1 MEISKSNPKRAMTVT
16 AIFLA
21 LLSLLQ
27 FLLYYVPFGFFYDS
41 TPTLLI
47 ASYLIDFIE
56 AFFPVISATMIF
68 LTRKNGIKN
77 KLLPSFILSLPRL
90 LYSVPYYYVY
100 FVSDV
105 FDSGEAIA
113 LAFSIS
119 ILFVSVSFLQIF
131 VCNIIINYIENRGSK
146 SADDRQASKPFNLD
160 DHLNFGIAMSVFFVF
175 IIFFVRECV
184 STVQYLID
192 NAPGYRPEE
201 IVTIVCAF
209 LLLFVFS
216 FIHYVIASAVKNKIL
231 KA

>member
-1 MEISKSNPKRAMTVT
+1 MEISKAKRKRVMTVT
-16 AIFLA
+16 ALCLV
-21 LLSLLQ
+21 LLSLIQ

-41 TPTLLI
+41 APTLLA

-56 AFFPVISATMIF
+56 AFFPIISAMIIF
-68 LTRKNGIKN
+68 LTRENGIKN
-77 KLLPSFILSLPRL
+77 KLLPSFIFSLTRL

-113 LAFSIS
+113 LAFLIS
-119 ILFVSVSFLQIF
+119 ILFVFVSFLQIF
-131 VCNIIINYIENRGSK
+131 VCNIVINYIENRQGK
-146 SADDRQASKPFNLD
+146 STNDRQSSKLFNLD

-201 IVTIVCAF
+201 IVTIVCSF
-209 LLLFVFS
+209 LLLFVFALTQ
-216 FIHYVIASAVKNKIL
+216 YVIAVAVKNKFL
-231 KA
+231 KK

>member
-1 MEISKSNPKRAMTVT
+1 MEISKAKLKRAMTVT
-16 AIFLA
+16 ALCLA

-27 FLLYYVPFGFFYDS
+27 FLLYYIPFGFFYDS
-41 TPTLLI
+41 TPILLT

-68 LTRKNGIKN
+68 LTRENGTKN
-77 KLLPSFILSLPRL
+77 KLLPSFIFSLPRL

-113 LAFSIS
+113 LAFLIS
-119 ILFVSVSFLQIF
+119 ILFVFVSFLQIF
-131 VCNIIINYIENRGSK
+131 VCSMIINYIENRAGK
-146 SADDRQASKPFNLD
+146 NLEDRQSSKLFNLD
-160 DHLNFGIAMSVFFVF
+160 DHLNFGIVMSVIFVF

-192 NAPGYRPEE
+192 NAPGYRAEE
-201 IVTIVCAF
+201 IVTIVCSF
-209 LLLFVFS
+209 LLIFVFA
-216 FIHYVIASAVKNKIL
+216 FTHYVITVAIKNKFL
-231 KA
+231 KK